1 MRFQT
6 PLVPARLIRRY
17 KRFLSDVVLESD
29 GREVVAHC
37 PNPGAMLGLADPG
50 MRVWLEPNDDPKK
63 KLKFGWRLVEL
74 EGGHLAGI
82 DTGVP
87 NKVVGEALRAGGVP
101 GLEAYTG
108 VRPEVKYGEKSRID
122 FLLTQPGL
130 PDAYVEV
137 KNVHLRRRGDLAEFP
152 DCVTARGAKHLGE
165 LSAMVESGHRAV
177 MLYLVQR
184 TDCASFDLA
193 RDLDPAYGAAFDK
206 ARAAGV
212 EVLAMGTCIDH
223 QGVMMGGPIKVLA

>member
-17 KRFLSDVVLESD
+17 KRFLSDVVLEAD

-37 PNPGAMLGLADPG
+37 PNPGAMLGLADRG
-50 MRVWLEPNDDPKK
+50 MRVWVEPNDDPKK
-63 KLKFGWRLVEL
+63 KLKYGWRLVEL

-87 NKVVGEALRAGGVP
+87 NKVVGEALRQGSVP

-108 VRPEVKYGEKSRID
+108 VRAEVKYGENSRID
-122 FLLTQPGL
+122 FLLTEPGL

-137 KNVHLRRRGDLAEFP
+137 KNVHLRRTGDLAEFP
-152 DCVTARGAKHLGE
+152 DCVTTRGAKHLGE
-165 LSAMVESGHRAV
+165 LSAMVAAGHRAV

-184 TDCASFDLA
+184 TDCAAFDLA
-193 RDLDPAYGAAFDK
+193 RDLDPAYGAAFDA
-206 ARAAGV
+206 ARDAGV
-212 EVLAMGTCIDH
+212 EVLAMGTRIH
-223 QGVMMGGPIKVLA
+223 HAGVEMGDPIKVLA